1 MYDHMLICDTE
12 FENPSSL
19 FVFETDIDECLEAA
33 LNAVDL
39 CVDDQN
45 TQCSNREG
53 SFECICV
60 PGFARENGT
69 CHGKIS

>member
-1 MYDHMLICDTE
+1 MYDHMLMLLLIR
-12 FENPSSL
+12 SLKIL
-19 FVFETDIDECLEAA
+19 FVFTDIDECLEAA

-45 TQCSNREG
+45 TQCSNTEG

-69 CHGKIS
+69 CHGKIT